1 MAIGRTNISIFKS
14 PVKVWGIEI
23 DETVSDCYN
32 MVSYPA
38 TLSTGQ
44 GTYTNGA
51 YGATPMSGAGASFN
65 VGSWG
70 SGNYAKLIEGIKPV
84 SFNGTTWADL
94 NKTSETDWPTDRDIF
109 TEFPFRWL
117 SITKSGSKITVM
129 IADSQYAPDST
140 FQDWAF
146 LGADGTTRRSNFHL
160 GCYTASGSVSGVFSK
175 KGTSNLVSTALNR
188 YWVAA
193 SKRGTEY
200 DCLPYQMWVYLQCL
214 FLVLYKSTNCQTT
227 HSKGYSEGGSV
238 QSNSAFADYGNNY
251 GMYGSTSSSTAQNA
265 FFWLHNLWGNM
276 YQFSASVFVRAGS
289 TKAIYYCLSAMSRSS
304 NWDNSSWNNTSTS
317 YRAKQTN
324 IGVASGSVGKAVG
337 DYYTKAC
344 GTNGAGFLPASDSG
358 TGSATTYF
366 PDYSSVGSYSSYAV
380 FAYLGG
386 YCGSGDYCGLFC
398 GYVSNSSTTAGVY
411 YGSRLAYRG
420 GHNY

>member
-1 MAIGRTNISIFKS
+1 MTIGKTNVFKKPKLS
-14 PVKVWGIEI
+14 APFWGVEI

-32 MVSYPA
+32 MVSYPMM
-38 TLSTGQ
+38 LSTGE
-44 GTYTNGA
+44 GIYDNRA
-51 YGATPMSGAGASFN
+51 YEATPMSGAGTSFN
-65 VGSWG
+65 IGSWG
-70 SGNYAKLIEGIKPV
+70 TGKLAKLIEGIKPV
-84 SFNGTTWADL
+84 AFDGTTWTDL

-117 SITKSGSKITVM
+117 SITKAGDIITVVF
-129 IADSQYAPDST
+129 ADGDTAPDST

-146 LGADGTTRRSNFHL
+146 LGADGTTRRENFHL
-160 GCYTASGSVSGVFSK
+160 GCYTASGTVSGGVFSK
-175 KGTSNLVSTALNR
+175 KGASNLVNTVLNQ

-227 HSKGYSEGGSV
+227 HSKGYVKGSGV
-238 QSNSAFADYGNNY
+238 QTNSAFETYGNNY
-251 GMYGSTSSSTAQNA
+251 GMYGSTSNYTNQNA

-276 YQFSASVFVRAGS
+276 FQFSASMFVRAGS

-304 NWDNSSWNNTSTS
+304 NWDNSSWNSTS
-317 YRAKQTN
+317 NRAKQAS
-324 IGVASGSVGKAVG
+324 IGVASGSTGKDVNS
-337 DYYTKAC
+337 YYTKAC
-344 GTNGAGFLPASDSG
+344 GSNGAGFLPASDSG

-366 PDYSSVGSYSSYAV
+366 PDYGYVDSSSSYAY
-380 FAYLGG
+380 FASLGG
-386 YCGSGDYCGLFC
+386 DYSSNYYCGLF
-398 GYVSNSSTTAGVY
+398 YSFVYHNSTKSGSTN
-411 YGSRLAYRG
+411 GSRLAYRG